1 MAQVAELG
9 VDEVAPFHGGGQL
22 PLGIGTDPVGV
33 GSCLLD
39 DLVCPALSV
48 RQPLVGDELGL
59 RAETLRVDAELGG
72 VLLGR
77 SDLTVY
83 RR

>member
-9 VDEVAPFHGGGQL
+9 VDEIPPFHGGGEF
-22 PLGIGTDPVGV
+22 PLGVRTDPVRV

-39 DLVCPALSV
+39 DLVCPAFSV
-48 RQPLVGDELGL
+48 RQPLVGDKLGL
-59 RAETLRVDAELGG
+59 RAKTFGVHTDLSG
-72 VLLGR
+72 VLLGGG
-77 SDLTVY
+77 DLTAH